1 MAYRPRVSPGA
12 TSTNEI
18 PKAATTVQVVRSASY
33 PAPAHGASP
42 RTATTQGV
50 NGQSSRYRQQLK
62 AASTELLNDARV
74 GINSKA
80 GKSLQNL
87 LMETERRLRE
97 QRRVSLH
104 LKVTK
109 GHI

>member
-1 MAYRPRVSPGA
+1 MAHRPCVSPEA
-12 TSTNEI
+12 TLTNDI
-18 PKAATTVQVVRSASY
+18 PKAATNIQVVRSASY

-42 RTATTQGV
+42 RTTTTQGV
-50 NGQSSRYRQQLK
+50 NGQSSQYRQQLK

-74 GINSKA
+74 GINAKA

-87 LMETERRLRE
+87 LMDTERRLRE

-104 LKVTK
+104 LKVIK